1 MWGFGI
7 RKTDSLNCRNFFS
20 LVKVLKRL
28 LINRFAR
35 LDGFGYQTSL
45 QRISRLCSVSY
56 VHVRI
61 DPTPEEDL
69 ACEPARILL
78 LVNLRSLKFT
88 STTFRCSGGV
98 LVTACL
104 GLRWSH
110 QKP

>member
-61 DPTPEEDL
+61 DPTPQPPS
-69 ACEPARILL
+69 AA
-78 LVNLRSLKFT
+78 VVVF
-88 STTFRCSGGV
+88 
-98 LVTACL
+98 
-104 GLRWSH
+104 
-110 QKP
+110 

>member
-45 QRISRLCSVSY
+45 QR
-56 VHVRI
+56 
-61 DPTPEEDL
+61 
-69 ACEPARILL
+69 
-78 LVNLRSLKFT
+78 
-88 STTFRCSGGV
+88 
-98 LVTACL
+98 TAD
-104 GLRWSH
+104 S
-110 QKP
+110 